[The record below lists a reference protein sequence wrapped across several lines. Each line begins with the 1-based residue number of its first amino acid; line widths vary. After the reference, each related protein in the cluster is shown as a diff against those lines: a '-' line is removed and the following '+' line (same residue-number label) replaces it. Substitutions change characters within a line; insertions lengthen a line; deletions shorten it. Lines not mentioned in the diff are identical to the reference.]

1 MVSDSQLRRTWQVRR
16 NWVATQHGNKMRCT
30 HLSLSNF
37 RNYQRLELALPPQ
50 VSIVVGDNAQGK
62 SNLLEALHFLAT
74 TRSHRAIAEREL
86 IHWAAW
92 SESLPFARLVADV
105 QKTQTTLRIEIAL
118 LSDQSKVQTPQPDE
132 TPLPHP
138 DLGFLAPHPGPT
150 QKRLKVNGVPKRA
163 MDVVGQMNVVLFSPQ
178 DLEIVNGSPSGRRHY
193 LDTSLCQIDAT
204 YCRALVHYN
213 RVLLQRNHLLKLIQE
228 QAANLDEL
236 FFWDNELIAY
246 GSQLIA
252 GRQRALIA
260 LDGLTRQVHGQLT
273 GQQEQLRL
281 VYHPSVVISDLT
293 ELLDPSTGSGQALS
307 GLGEQFRAQL
317 RRVQKRE
324 IAQGTS
330 VLGPHRDDLAFLVN
344 SVDMNVYGS
353 RGQQRTVALS
363 LRLAEVAYM
372 RAVVGEEPILLLD
385 DIMSELDPAR
395 RAWVLQTIGQGQAI
409 ITATETD
416 HFAPSFLRQAT
427 LFRVTAGQIFP
438 L

>member
-1 MVSDSQLRRTWQVRR
+1 
-16 NWVATQHGNKMRCT
+16 MRCT

-62 SNLLEALHFLAT
+62 SNLLEALYFLAT
-74 TRSHRAIAEREL
+74 TRSHRATAEREL

-92 SESLPFARLVADV
+92 SEPLPFARLVADV

-236 FFWDNELIAY
+236 FFWDNELIEY

-281 VYHPSVVISDLT
+281 VYHPSVAVQHITGLQDLSG
-293 ELLDPSTGSGQALS
+293 LGDPSTGSGQALS
-307 GLGEQFRAQL
+307 GLREQFRAQL

-427 LFRVTAGQIFP
+427 LFRVTTGQIFP

>member
-1 MVSDSQLRRTWQVRR
+1 M
-16 NWVATQHGNKMRCT
+16 HCT

-62 SNLLEALHFLAT
+62 SNLLEALYFLAT

-118 LSDQSKVQTPQPDE
+118 LSDPSKVQTPQPDE

-236 FFWDNELIAY
+236 FFWDNELIEY

-281 VYHPSVVISDLT
+281 VYHPSVAVQNLTGLQDLSG
-293 ELLDPSTGSGQALS
+293 LGDPSTGSGQALS
-307 GLGEQFRAQL
+307 GLREQFRAQL

>member
-1 MVSDSQLRRTWQVRR
+1 
-16 NWVATQHGNKMRCT
+16 MRCT

-37 RNYQRLELALPPQ
+37 RNYQRMELALPPQ

-74 TRSHRAIAEREL
+74 TRSHRATAEREL

-92 SESLPFARLVADV
+92 REPLPFARLVADV
-105 QKTQTTLRIEIAL
+105 QKNQTTLRLEIAL
-118 LSDQSKVQTPQPDE
+118 LSDPAKAPTPPPE
-132 TPLPHP
+132 EPPLPQP

-193 LDTSLCQIDAT
+193 LDTSLCQVDAA
-204 YCRALVHYN
+204 YCLALAHYN

-228 QAANLDEL
+228 QAASLDEL

-252 GRQRALIA
+252 GRQRALTV

-273 GQQEQLRL
+273 GQQEHLRL
-281 VYHPSVVISDLT
+281 VYRPSVAISNLT
-293 ELLDPSTGSGQALS
+293 EPALSLSKGLQDLSGFGDLS
-307 GLGEQFRAQL
+307 GLEKQFRAQL
-317 RRVQKRE
+317 QGVQKRE
-324 IAQGTS
+324 IAQGIS

-344 SVDMNVYGS
+344 GVDMNVYGS

-395 RAWVLQTIGQGQAI
+395 RAWVLQSIGQGQAI

-416 HFAPSFLRQAT
+416 HFTPSFLRQAT
-427 LFRVTAGQIFP
+427 LFRVTAGQILP

>member
-1 MVSDSQLRRTWQVRR
+1 
-16 NWVATQHGNKMRCT
+16 MRCT
-30 HLSLSNF
+30 HLSLNNF
-37 RNYQRLELALPPQ
+37 RNYQRLALALPSQ

-74 TRSHRAIAEREL
+74 TRSHRATAEREL

-92 SESLPFARLVADV
+92 SEPLPFARLVADV

-281 VYHPSVVISDLT
+281 VYHPSVAVQNLT
-293 ELLDPSTGSGQALS
+293 GLLDPSTGSGQALS

-344 SVDMNVYGS
+344 GVDMNVYGS

>member
-1 MVSDSQLRRTWQVRR
+1 
-16 NWVATQHGNKMRCT
+16 MRCT

-50 VSIVVGDNAQGK
+50 ISIVVGDNAQGK

-92 SESLPFARLVADV
+92 SEPLPFARLVADV

-118 LSDQSKVQTPQPDE
+118 LIDQSKAQAPQPVE
-132 TPLPHP
+132 PPTPHP
-138 DLGFLAPHPGPT
+138 DLGFLTPHPGPT

-193 LDTSLCQIDAT
+193 LDTSLCQVDAT
-204 YCRALVHYN
+204 YCRALAHYN

-252 GRQRALIA
+252 GRQRALAA

-273 GQQEQLRL
+273 GQQEQLSL
-281 VYHPSVVISDLT
+281 VYRPSVAIPDLT
-293 ELLDPSTGSGQALS
+293 GLGDLS
-307 GLGEQFRAQL
+307 GLSEQFRVQL

-344 SVDMNVYGS
+344 GVDMNTYGS

-395 RAWVLQTIGQGQAI
+395 RGWVLQAIGQGQQAI

-416 HFAPSFLRQAT
+416 HFAPSFLHQAT
-427 LFRVTAGQIFP
+427 LLRVTAGQIFP

>member
-1 MVSDSQLRRTWQVRR
+1 
-16 NWVATQHGNKMRCT
+16 MRCT

-74 TRSHRAIAEREL
+74 TRSHRATAEREL
-86 IHWAAW
+86 IHWTAW
-92 SESLPFARLVADV
+92 SETLPFARLVANV
-105 QKTQTTLRIEIAL
+105 QKAQSALRIEITL
-118 LSDQSKVQTPQPDE
+118 LSDTAKAPAPPPDE
-132 TPLPHP
+132 PLSHP

-163 MDVVGQMNVVLFSPQ
+163 MDVVGQMNVVLFSPL
-178 DLEIVNGSPSGRRHY
+178 DLEIVNGPPSGRRHY
-193 LDTSLCQIDAT
+193 LDTSLCQVDAT
-204 YCRALVHYN
+204 YCRALAHYN

-228 QAANLDEL
+228 QAAHLDEL
-236 FFWDNELIAY
+236 FFWDNELIEY

-252 GRQRALIA
+252 GRQRALTA
-260 LDGLTRQVHGQLT
+260 LDSLVQQVHAQLT

-281 VYHPSVVISDLT
+281 VYRPSVATANLT
-293 ELLDPSTGSGQALS
+293 GLADLS
-307 GLGEQFRAQL
+307 GLGDLSGLKEQFRVQL
-317 RRVQKRE
+317 QGVQKRE

-344 SVDMNVYGS
+344 GVDMNVYGS

-372 RAVVGEEPILLLD
+372 RAIVGEEPILLLD

-395 RAWVLQTIGQGQAI
+395 RAWVLQAIGQGQAI
-409 ITATETD
+409 ITATETE

-427 LFRVTAGQIFP
+427 LWRVTAGQIVP
-438 L
+438 LGTS